1 MILLN
6 NILKNLNVIQV
17 IGDSNIEIHDVIP
30 LDENNKQRGTIS
42 WCSDKNI
49 NILDKINY
57 GVIICSDKRVHE
69 VKDSCTYIMVEN
81 PRFEFAKVLKMFK
94 ESSDN
99 QSILYSDWRLDPSI
113 KLGKDVRVGHNVV
126 IENNC
131 IIGDKSVIG
140 HNTVIHYG
148 TIIGEGAVIGSN
160 CTIGGIGFGYEK
172 NEKEEYTALTH
183 IGNVKIGNGVEIGN
197 NTCIDRAVLGSTIIK
212 DNVKIDNLVHIAH
225 GVVIGRNSLII
236 ANSMIAGSVEI
247 GANCWISPSVSIK
260 NKLFVGE
267 NTLIGMG
274 AVVLKNVD
282 SNQVII
288 GNPGKVLNK

>member
-6 NILKNLNVIQV
+6 NILKNLKVIKV
-17 IGDSNIEIHDVIP
+17 IGDSNIEIHDVIQ

-81 PRFEFAKVLKMFK
+81 PRLEFAKVLKMFK

-99 QSILYSDWRLDPSI
+99 QSVLYNDWRLDPSI
-113 KLGKDVRVGHNVV
+113 KIGKDVRVGHNVI

-140 HNTVIHYG
+140 HNTVIHDC
-148 TIIGEGAVIGSN
+148 TIIGESVVIGSN
-160 CTIGGIGFGYEK
+160 CTIGGVGFGYEK
-172 NEKEEYTALTH
+172 NEREEYIALTH
-183 IGNVKIGNGVEIGN
+183 IGNVKIGNYVEIGN
-197 NTCIDRAVLGSTIIK
+197 NTCIDRAVLGSTIIEE
-212 DNVKIDNLVHIAH
+212 NVKIDNLVHIAH
-225 GVVIGRNSLII
+225 GVLIGRNSLII

-247 GANCWISPSVSIK
+247 GENCWISPSASIK
-260 NKLFVGE
+260 NKLFIA
-267 NTLIGMG
+267 NNSLIGMG